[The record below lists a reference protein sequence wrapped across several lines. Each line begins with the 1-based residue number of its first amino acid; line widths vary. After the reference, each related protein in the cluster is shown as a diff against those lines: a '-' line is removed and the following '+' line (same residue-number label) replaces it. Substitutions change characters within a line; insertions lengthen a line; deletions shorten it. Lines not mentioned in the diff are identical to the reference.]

1 MSPSSSRIPSPSLAS
16 SARRTSGSLASRWW
30 TISSLETV
38 AAPWRAKNL
47 SAVLLPVPI
56 PPVIAT
62 ATGRLRALL
71 LVVGRCRSL
80 RLGGLF
86 GLGSR
91 FGLFGRVGLLR
102 GGLRLV
108 LRFRRAGLLGRG
120 GGGDLR
126 LASLFGLV
134 RGRLRLRR
142 GLRLEGGHRRA

>member
-71 LVVGRCRSL
+71 LVVGGC
-80 RLGGLF
+80 
-86 GLGSR
+86 
-91 FGLFGRVGLLR
+91 
-102 GGLRLV
+102 
-108 LRFRRAGLLGRG
+108 
-120 GGGDLR
+120 
-126 LASLFGLV
+126 
-134 RGRLRLRR
+134 R
-142 GLRLEGGHRRA
+142 GLRLRGLFGVLGRGLRLGLGLDLWLGLRLERGLGLGRSSFDLWLGLWL